1 MTMLG
6 HHRRE
11 VGPAHDDAPGT
22 VHVCGHVCGEDLVG
36 VGVRVRV
43 GCWGWGLGVRVRIR
57 VKVRCAARTW
67 LRCSDVASSSCGR
80 WVYGCRH
87 VYIYIGRW
95 SR

>member
-1 MTMLG
+1 MLG
-6 HHRRE
+6 RHGCE

-43 GCWGWGLGVRVRIR
+43 GCWVLGVGCWGWVVGLGVKVRVSIG

-67 LRCSDVASSSCGR
+67 LRCSDVASSSCG
-80 WVYGCRH
+80 H
-87 VYIYIGRW
+87 
-95 SR
+95 

>member
-43 GCWGWGLGVRVRIR
+43 GCWG
-57 VKVRCAARTW
+57 
-67 LRCSDVASSSCGR
+67 
-80 WVYGCRH
+80 
-87 VYIYIGRW
+87 
-95 SR
+95 